1 MGRGATRRRAF
12 AIADRA
18 MFEVLRTETVAID
31 DFECTLA
38 ITNAEGQPVHS
49 IELASA
55 ELREAVAWLQQRHYI
70 QLSSDGL
77 GQYID
82 VNRRPGE
89 H

>member
-1 MGRGATRRRAF
+1 
-12 AIADRA
+12 

-31 DFECTLA
+31 DFEATLA
-38 ITNAEGQPVHS
+38 LTNAEGLPVDS
-49 IELASA
+49 IDLASE
-55 ELREAVAWLQQRHYI
+55 ELREAVTWLQQRHYI
-70 QLSSDGL
+70 QLASDGL